1 MTTSDRSTTS
11 NPDHTPEPSS
21 EPSPDLVAGSE
32 PSPDLVAGSDGVLR
46 CPWAASSPLEQH
58 YHDTEWGRELTGERE
73 MFERIVLEAFQA
85 GLSWRT
91 VLNKREA
98 LRRAFVGFDVDAVA
112 SMSDDQLDA
121 LMADESIIRNRAKIR
136 SARTNAIA
144 TIALRDG
151 DGLNDLIWSFA
162 PSVPTMRGAV
172 SEIPAVTAESE
183 ALANAL
189 KRAGFS
195 FVGPTTAYALMQAV
209 GMVNDH
215 LIGCHRHDA
224 G

>member
-11 NPDHTPEPSS
+11 NPDHTPEPS
-21 EPSPDLVAGSE
+21 PE

>member
-1 MTTSDRSTTS
+1 
-11 NPDHTPEPSS
+11 
-21 EPSPDLVAGSE
+21 
-32 PSPDLVAGSDGVLR
+32 
-46 CPWAASSPLEQH
+46 
-58 YHDTEWGRELTGERE
+58 
-73 MFERIVLEAFQA
+73 
-85 GLSWRT
+85 
-91 VLNKREA
+91 
-98 LRRAFVGFDVDAVA
+98 
-112 SMSDDQLDA
+112 
-121 LMADESIIRNRAKIR
+121 
-136 SARTNAIA
+136 
-144 TIALRDG
+144 
-151 DGLNDLIWSFA
+151 
-162 PSVPTMRGAV
+162 MRGAV

>member
-11 NPDHTPEPSS
+11 SPDHTP
-21 EPSPDLVAGSE
+21 E

-46 CPWAASSPLEQH
+46 CPWAASSPLEQR
-58 YHDTEWGRELTGERE
+58 YHDTEWGRQVAGERE

-98 LRRAFVGFDVDAVA
+98 LRRAFAGFDVDAVA